1 MAAGGAQKPRSHL
14 LFEGR
19 KKTVEGGTFAAFLLT
34 AFFTVGLIGAVLLR
48 VNGMRLRDY
57 WPVLASGGIVALFLA
72 AVILLIGN
80 SARLGWLFVPAFLL
94 FVSLFLIGQYFILRR
109 REMNFLQT
117 LLGDERFFKVFPRQ
131 RKRRKR
137 LDPPQMTAEEKQ
149 KRQEELMDRYAVR
162 TVEHQEKFL
171 QEHIKKSWN
180 NSNTGE

>member
-1 MAAGGAQKPRSHL
+1 M
-14 LFEGR
+14 
-19 KKTVEGGTFAAFLLT
+19 EGGTYAAFLLT
-34 AFFTVGLIGAVLLR
+34 AFFLGGLIGAVLFR

-57 WPVLASGGIVALFLA
+57 WPVLASGGVVALFLA
-72 AVILLIGN
+72 AVILLICN

-94 FVSLFLIGQYFILRR
+94 FVSLFLIGQYFILRG

-117 LLGDERFFKVFPRQ
+117 LLGDELFFKTFPRQ
-131 RKRRKR
+131 RKRRRR

-149 KRQEELMDRYAVR
+149 KRQEELLDRYAVR